1 MAGPV
6 LSTSTSPTCLACLR
20 RLVQPFAKSSIGA
33 VASIVQVRAKSRA
46 VRSHDQGVVVR
57 LLEDIPKFGRRD
69 AVFRVE
75 RGRMRN
81 EWFPSKKAE
90 YMTAARFQELGLTRN
105 DIGDRDRGFATF
117 MPEVPVF
124 KILEPV
130 QPTPVAPAAPVVSV
144 VQTNPETIRDLLTTL
159 LPETL
164 TFFRKPIPAPPPPP
178 PPALTPPPKPSAR
191 ISPLVAS
198 ARTSK
203 VEDAKSTVT
212 KTPESPERNTLAIFG
227 SVSVTD
233 VVNHVKKLLMAD
245 LEASRI
251 SLGPENIR
259 FVGLLDNS
267 DRVKAL
273 GRWEVE
279 ISVDGSGSVDKNGS
293 LKPVR
298 KMVEI
303 LPTEQASI

>member
-6 LSTSTSPTCLACLR
+6 LSTSTSSTCLACLR
-20 RLVQPFAKSSIGA
+20 RLAQPFAKSSTGA
-33 VASIVQVRAKSRA
+33 AVSIVQVRVKSRT

-57 LLEDIPKFGRRD
+57 LLEDVPKFGRRD

-90 YMTAARFQELGLTRN
+90 YMTAVRFQELGLTRG
-105 DIGDRDRGFATF
+105 DIGDRDRGFVTF
-117 MPEVPVF
+117 VPEVPVE
-124 KILEPV
+124 KIVESVLAATAAPV
-130 QPTPVAPAAPVVSV
+130 TPVAPVVSV
-144 VQTNPETIRDLLTTL
+144 VQTNPETIRELLSTL

-164 TFFRKPIPAPPPPP
+164 TFFRKPIPAPPPK
-178 PPALTPPPKPSAR
+178 TPAR

-198 ARTSK
+198 ARASQVEEAKTSTT
-203 VEDAKSTVT
+203 A
-212 KTPESPERNTLAIFG
+212 TPDSPECNMLAIFG

-233 VVNHVKKLLMAD
+233 VANHIKELLMAD

-259 FVGLLDNS
+259 FVGLPDNN
-267 DRVKAL
+267 DRIKAL
-273 GRWEVE
+273 GRWEVN
-279 ISVDGSGSVDKNGS
+279 ILVDGSGSVDKDAG
-293 LKPVR
+293 LQPVR

-303 LPTEQASI
+303 LPTEQASV